1 MRSFFVKEI
10 IYIAQALRVWAFFF
24 SDFRTWESAVLVHAK
39 SGHFKSSDHRFK
51 AHVYAVFLCNNSLK
65 ILF

>member
-24 SDFRTWESAVLVHAK
+24 SLTSEHEEVQSLFMQEAV
-39 SGHFKSSDHRFK
+39 
-51 AHVYAVFLCNNSLK
+51 
-65 ILF
+65 I